1 MTIEDILSREE
12 GQTFDRKSVR
22 IKPKD
27 LAVTM
32 IAFANADGGVI
43 AIGVSDK
50 TRKIE
55 GVDQYTEKL
64 NELLRVPFDFCNPS
78 VPVTCS
84 YLPCTDKDGNEN
96 RILLMEI
103 PASSSLH
110 TNQVDEAFMRIGDKS
125 RKLTFDERVQ
135 LMYDKGE
142 RYYEDTAVYGATID
156 DIDMDAVADY
166 AKLVGY
172 GKSPLQYLQENN
184 GFVKTNKKAAIK
196 REQSDARISS
206 AEREQARSED
216 KGEEEVSTACIL
228 LFGKYPQKFFPR
240 ARTRFIRYEGFDEKV
255 GAEMNVIKDV
265 TFEGTIL
272 NQVKKTIEFIETQV
286 REHTFLGQHA
296 QFVTKRDYPEFVI
309 QEMTVNACCHRA
321 YNIKGTEMF
330 DDRLVFESPGKLPG
344 QVKPNNIRHTHF
356 SRNPK
361 IAAFLKAYHFVKEFG
376 EGFDRIC
383 REQEANGANVPSFRT
398 DEFILKIT
406 VPKVAEKV
414 QKQTGNVTEN
424 VGKVAEN
431 HNKVAEKVAD
441 NHGKVTE
448 KLIIKAAALGETLTA
463 NRIKILELMI
473 EDPYVSRSDLAN
485 NVGISET
492 SIYRNIEAMRGK
504 YLRRV
509 GPDKGGFWEIILE

>member
-1 MTIEDILSREE
+1 
-12 GQTFDRKSVR
+12 
-22 IKPKD
+22 
-27 LAVTM
+27 
-32 IAFANADGGVI
+32 
-43 AIGVSDK
+43 
-50 TRKIE
+50 
-55 GVDQYTEKL
+55 
-64 NELLRVPFDFCNPS
+64 
-78 VPVTCS
+78 
-84 YLPCTDKDGNEN
+84 
-96 RILLMEI
+96 MEI

-110 TNQVDEAFMRIGDKS
+110 TNQADEAFMRVGDKS
-125 RKLTFDERVQ
+125 RKLTFDERMQ

-172 GKSPLQYLQENN
+172 GKSPLQYLRENN
-184 GFVKTNKKAAIK
+184 GFVRPNKKAAIK

-206 AEREQARSED
+206 AEREQARPEVN
-216 KGEEEVSTACIL
+216 GEEEVSTACIL

-240 ARTRFIRYEGFDEKV
+240 ARTRFIRYEGVDEKV

-272 NQVKKTIEFIETQV
+272 NQIKKTIEFIETQV

-321 YNIKGTEMF
+321 YNFKGTEIQIKMF

-406 VPKVAEKV
+406 VPKVSEKV
-414 QKQTGNVTEN
+414 NVNDERVDINVTEKVNTTEN
-424 VGKVAEN
+424 VTDASQKTSQ
-431 HNKVAEKVAD
+431 KTSQKIID
-441 NHGKVTE
+441 
-448 KLIIKAAALGETLTA
+448 LIK
-463 NRIKILELMI
+463 
-473 EDPYVSRSDLAN
+473 EDPY
-485 NVGISET
+485 ISTTKMAE
-492 SIYRNIEAMRGK
+492 IIGVDRRNIARNIKKLQEQGIV
-504 YLRRV
+504 RRV
-509 GPDKGGFWEIILE
+509 GPDKGGFWEVIV

>member
-1 MTIEDILSREE
+1 MTIQEITTRKED
-12 GQTFDRKSVR
+12 QTFDCKS
-22 IKPKD
+22 IQIDPKA
-27 LAVTM
+27 LAVP
-32 IAFANADGGVI
+32 IVAFSNADGGVI

-55 GVDQYTEKL
+55 GIDQHTEKL

-84 YLPCTDKDGNEN
+84 YLPCTDKDGSKN

-110 TNQVDEAFMRIGDKS
+110 TNQTDEAFMRVGDKS
-125 RKLTFDERVQ
+125 RKLTFDERMQ

-142 RYYEDTAVYGATID
+142 RYYEDTAVYDATID

-172 GKSPLQYLQENN
+172 GKSPLQYLHENN
-184 GFVKTNKKAAIK
+184 GFVRTNRK
-196 REQSDARISS
+196 S
-206 AEREQARSED
+206 
-216 KGEEEVSTACIL
+216 EEEVSTACIL

-240 ARTRFIRYEGFDEKV
+240 ARTRFIRYEGVDEKV
-255 GAEMNVIKDV
+255 GTEMNVIKDV

-272 NQVKKTIEFIETQV
+272 NQIKKTIEFIETQV
-286 REHTFLGQHA
+286 RERTFLGQHA

-321 YNIKGTEMF
+321 YNIKGTEIQIKMF

-424 VGKVAEN
+424 GGKVAEN
-431 HNKVAEKVAD
+431 HNKVAEKVAE

-448 KLIIKAAALGETLTA
+448 KLREKAAALGETLTA
-463 NRIKILELMI
+463 NRIRILELMI
-473 EDPYVSRSDLAN
+473 EDPYISRADLAN

-509 GPDKGGFWEIILE
+509 GPDKGGFWEIII

>member
-1 MTIEDILSREE
+1 MLMMTLQEITTRKED
-12 GQTFDRKSVR
+12 QTFDCKS
-22 IKPKD
+22 IQIDPKA
-27 LAVTM
+27 LAVP
-32 IAFANADGGVI
+32 IVAFANADGGVI

-55 GVDQYTEKL
+55 GVDQHTEKL

-96 RILLMEI
+96 RIILMEI
-103 PASSSLH
+103 PASSNLH
-110 TNQVDEAFMRIGDKS
+110 TNQADEAFMRVGDKS

-172 GKSPLQYLQENN
+172 GKSPLQYLRENN
-184 GFVKTNKKAAIK
+184 GFVRTNK
-196 REQSDARISS
+196 
-206 AEREQARSED
+206 
-216 KGEEEVSTACIL
+216 KGEEEVSTACVL

-240 ARTRFIRYEGFDEKV
+240 ARTRFIRYEGVDEKV

-321 YNIKGTEMF
+321 YNIKGTEIQIKMF

-424 VGKVAEN
+424 GGKVAEN
-431 HNKVAEKVAD
+431 HNKVAKKVAE

-448 KLIIKAAALGETLTA
+448 KLREKAAALGETLTA

-473 EDPYVSRSDLAN
+473 EDPYISRADLAN

-509 GPDKGGFWEIILE
+509 GPDKGGFWEVIA